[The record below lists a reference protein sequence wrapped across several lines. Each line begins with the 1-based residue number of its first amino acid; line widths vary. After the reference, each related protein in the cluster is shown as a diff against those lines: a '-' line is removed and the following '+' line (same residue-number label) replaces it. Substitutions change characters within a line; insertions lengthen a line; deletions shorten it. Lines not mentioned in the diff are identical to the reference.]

1 MLFISCPITEEMFN
15 LAIHY
20 TNDTSPIL
28 RFFFYNS
35 IKFIIRLDL
44 HLMNGHRGIQ
54 GVPCIY
60 TPYFPTVHCGYKIF
74 YPAII
79 LGAI

>member
-35 IKFIIRLDL
+35 IKFIISNS
-44 HLMNGHRGIQ
+44 LML
-54 GVPCIY
+54 V
-60 TPYFPTVHCGYKIF
+60 VV
-74 YPAII
+74 
-79 LGAI
+79 GAMS

>member
-35 IKFIIRLDL
+35 IKFIIRLNL
-44 HLMNGHRGIQ
+44 HLHLGTGEFKAF
-54 GVPCIY
+54 PAF
-60 TPYFPTVHCGYKIF
+60 TPPIFLLCTVDRKFFI
-74 YPAII
+74 PQ
-79 LGAI
+79 LS